1 MSSVGSSDISDLAEA
16 IASRIR
22 LIQVDFADDTP
33 EKRQAFLADEI
44 ERALGDQTPA
54 RRRALLSELL
64 ERFPTWNAQM
74 LSSESSD
81 GGKDEIANSGVSA
94 LLDRL
99 IELAP
104 NMTSEDRLTVT
115 TRLEEAGVITRQTR
129 DGWSLNTEDAVTDKL
144 GFDKNVPL
152 DPERVLQLFAEQSA
166 LITQLEKIV
175 QATWRELAPR
185 GSAISA
191 DGDLAKMFERFAT
204 GDDDISRSQVGEEL
218 ERTRQ
223 LTAAMI
229 AAIGRLGRVLAEN
242 LAKQYSPAVLE
253 QAARQDKRWHEGVE
267 IAAWRL
273 FKERAEGLDE
283 TELDREVRRLLVE
296 YTESVARGLR

>member
-16 IASRIR
+16 IASRVR

-74 LSSESSD
+74 LSSEASGA
-81 GGKDEIANSGVSA
+81 GGDEIANSGVSA

-175 QATWRELAPR
+175 QATWRELSPR
-185 GSAISA
+185 GGTIKA
-191 DGDLAKMFERFAT
+191 DSDLAKMFERFAT
-204 GDDDISRSQVGEEL
+204 GDDDISRSQVSDEL

-242 LAKQYSPAVLE
+242 LSKQYSPAVLE

>member
-1 MSSVGSSDISDLAEA
+1 MSSVGSSDMSELAEA

-74 LSSESSD
+74 LSSQQSS
-81 GGKDEIANSGVSA
+81 GGQDEIAKSGVSA

-99 IELAP
+99 VELAP
-104 NMTSEDRLTVT
+104 TMDSEDRLTVT

-129 DGWSLNTEDAVTDKL
+129 EGWSLNTEDAVTDKL
-144 GFDKNVPL
+144 RFDKNVPL
-152 DPERVLQLFAEQSA
+152 DPERVLQLFGEQSVF
-166 LITQLEKIV
+166 ITQLEKIV
-175 QATWRELAPR
+175 QATWRELSPR
-185 GSAISA
+185 GGAISA
-191 DGDLAKMFERFAT
+191 NSELGKTFERFAT
-204 GDDDISRSQVGEEL
+204 GDDDISRSQVSDQL

-229 AAIGRLGRVLAEN
+229 AAIGRLGTVLAEN
-242 LAKQYSPAVLE
+242 LNKQIGPAVLE
-253 QAARQDKRWHEGVE
+253 QAAKQDKRWHEGVE

-273 FKERAEGLDE
+273 FKERAESLDE

-296 YTESVARGLR
+296 YTESVARGMR